1 MRIAIVEDEESAT
14 QELRVLFARYG
25 KENNMEFSL
34 DTFPDALK
42 FLASYRADYDLVMLD
57 IEMPFMN
64 GMEGAEKLRKLDP
77 YVPIVFVTNMRRY
90 AVAGYKVNAI
100 DFIIK
105 PVEYYDF
112 STMLG
117 RVRELAILKKR
128 RDHFGDFRR
137 SNEKHSFFAHQVCG
151 NIPSQAHVSYA
162 QG

>member
-100 DFIIK
+100 DFI
-105 PVEYYDF
+105 
-112 STMLG
+112 MW
-117 RVRELAILKKR
+117 
-128 RDHFGDFRR
+128 
-137 SNEKHSFFAHQVCG
+137 FFALLAYLRRHFFCRCFLRAKLSA
-151 NIPSQAHVSYA
+151 PSVLRQTSLRFLL
-162 QG
+162 